1 MQQESDRL
9 TLTLN
14 GETITAELN
23 GTGLR
28 GEYYNR
34 EDFGQPQTSRI
45 DPNLNFLWGLGT
57 PAWGSV
63 GADRFSIRWTGWLE
77 APSSETY
84 DLTLEANGRSRIWLQ
99 NPATGEWHKL
109 LDTWNQGD
117 PNSIT
122 THNLTIPFPLQQST
136 HYPIKIEYQDDIG
149 EASLNLKWESPS
161 RPLETIPSTY
171 LHPGEHPLPG
181 TSQTGTG
188 LKVKHYHHPD
198 FGLLGGEN
206 NQNSQILHDW
216 GNQGSIWSVT
226 PPDGHS
232 SIWTGR
238 IEAPT
243 SETYQFHT
251 HADGRTRVWIKD
263 QQGEWHKILEGW
275 EEDTGGIRERTGTVP
290 FEFSAGNQYE
300 IKIEYQDDTGN
311 SSIETLWESPSRSP
325 EVIPT
330 QFLYADDLS
339 EEPGVQ
345 AQGTG
350 PKANYYLHQDFSQK
364 RFTWQENEAN
374 RDWGGHSPSYLDMPP
389 DGWSGIWTGQ
399 IEAPST
405 DIYNISTRAD
415 GKVRFWLREP
425 GGEWQ
430 ELIEDWEEDPN
441 TSQLNTSPGVFL
453 EAGVKYDFKA
463 EFQEEIGDADLELL
477 WESGSRTREVIPTKY
492 IYGIEPEYAPE
503 VQAAGTGVNALY
515 FNSTE
520 PSSTANLGGVP
531 QRVDMEWYGGNPVY
545 GSLPNDNW
553 SARFTGKL
561 EAPYSEDFTL
571 TTRANGG
578 SRVWVR
584 DPNTNTWYKIIEN
597 WSDSNS
603 SVDIAGEIPFR
614 LQAGVKYDFQ
624 VDYKDEVGDAQ
635 LKLLWESDSRS
646 LGVIPQEFLYPE
658 QLTIPVGVEGQG
670 TGLKGDY
677 FNNEDFTDW
686 VTSRTDAEVDFAWG
700 NGSPD
705 EGMDADTYS
714 ARWTGQIEPLYD
726 EDYTFYSESDDGV
739 RLWVNGVLAIDHW
752 QSGDSQHNSQP
763 ISLEAGQKYDIKLEY
778 FEDTGDATAKLL
790 WSSNSQVK
798 ETIPSSQLYP
808 AEVLASWSG
817 EVTPQFDEDYTFE
830 AFADFPVR
838 LIVNGEVVLDNFADP
853 DATSV
858 TLPLQAGETYQIELE
873 SLVEENLG
881 YWTCLTFEHS
891 GGGSDGGSGGGSSDP
906 SSWCVESQWIPT
918 GTQFHTRQPMH

>member
-1 MQQESDRL
+1 MNWLIRLFSRQESTQKETENRFQAFILEPILTPSALIDFGGEDAPDLALLEGDNLSFLDEIDILEDGNPEDLQIQPFLPQEPFTSGTFEVGATGEIAIDFLYDGGKYKGELAIFSLEGMEEYEPGSPEFIQEAANRALSDTEWGHIVISDREEGARFAGNLGEGNFNQGEYQGAKTFQMRAGDKFGIMLVPNGEVEQVFENPNIGGSKTPLFSLSTANPNDSLHWGQIADITGDGQTFVFEDVRFDSNWYDKDYNDIIFQVRGARGEAPDIDEVIADGKDWRDSDLGQEILEFADIETDFIPVGEDTAIIEIISDRPDLTEIVIEAVNNAADNLETFSQQPDFLERVQFTFGEEIQLENVTEAVANIISGQEFPRLEILTQSELGSANAAYGIETNTIYLSQEILETHAENPQIISNIILEELGHYLDVKLETDDTPGDEGAIFARVVQGIDLDDPQLQALQQESDRL

-117 PNSIT
+117 PSTT
-122 THNLTIPFPLQQST
+122 THNITIPFPLQQST

-161 RPLETIPSTY
+161 RPQETIPSTY
-171 LHPGEHPLPG
+171 LHPGEHPLPN
-181 TSQTGTG
+181 TTQTGTG

-275 EEDTGGIRERTGTVP
+275 EEDNGGIRERTGTVP

-374 RDWGGHSPSYLDMPP
+374 RDWGGHSPSYL
-389 DGWSGIWTGQ
+389 
-399 IEAPST
+399 
-405 DIYNISTRAD
+405 
-415 GKVRFWLREP
+415 
-425 GGEWQ
+425 
-430 ELIEDWEEDPN
+430 
-441 TSQLNTSPGVFL
+441 
-453 EAGVKYDFKA
+453 
-463 EFQEEIGDADLELL
+463 
-477 WESGSRTREVIPTKY
+477 
-492 IYGIEPEYAPE
+492 
-503 VQAAGTGVNALY
+503 
-515 FNSTE
+515 
-520 PSSTANLGGVP
+520 
-531 QRVDMEWYGGNPVY
+531 
-545 GSLPNDNW
+545 
-553 SARFTGKL
+553 
-561 EAPYSEDFTL
+561 
-571 TTRANGG
+571 
-578 SRVWVR
+578 
-584 DPNTNTWYKIIEN
+584 
-597 WSDSNS
+597 
-603 SVDIAGEIPFR
+603 
-614 LQAGVKYDFQ
+614 
-624 VDYKDEVGDAQ
+624 
-635 LKLLWESDSRS
+635 
-646 LGVIPQEFLYPE
+646 
-658 QLTIPVGVEGQG
+658 
-670 TGLKGDY
+670 GLA
-677 FNNEDFTDW
+677 
-686 VTSRTDAEVDFAWG
+686 V
-700 NGSPD
+700 
-705 EGMDADTYS
+705 
-714 ARWTGQIEPLYD
+714 
-726 EDYTFYSESDDGV
+726 
-739 RLWVNGVLAIDHW
+739 
-752 QSGDSQHNSQP
+752 
-763 ISLEAGQKYDIKLEY
+763 
-778 FEDTGDATAKLL
+778 
-790 WSSNSQVK
+790 
-798 ETIPSSQLYP
+798 
-808 AEVLASWSG
+808 
-817 EVTPQFDEDYTFE
+817 
-830 AFADFPVR
+830 
-838 LIVNGEVVLDNFADP
+838 
-853 DATSV
+853 
-858 TLPLQAGETYQIELE
+858 
-873 SLVEENLG
+873 
-881 YWTCLTFEHS
+881 
-891 GGGSDGGSGGGSSDP
+891 
-906 SSWCVESQWIPT
+906 
-918 GTQFHTRQPMH
+918 